1 MIKLIGELIADTSFF
16 QKKAYKYILET
27 LPLMGASYLTEVVEL
42 LEAHHHKIQLASKHY
57 RLAILMHLWRKVS
70 ETDDTI
76 NEAFEFI
83 KKYLPEILVD
93 LRESNQRARKQ
104 ANMLF

>member
-1 MIKLIGELIADTSFF
+1 
-16 QKKAYKYILET
+16 
-27 LPLMGASYLTEVVEL
+27 MGASYLTEVVEL